1 MNPHG
6 ERRSALDA
14 IMIGWSLAVVV
25 LLLAPLGVAAVNS
38 LGDGVLAVFPPAHF
52 STDAYRAI
60 PPHWWRVIGT
70 SVVVSFLSSCLAC
83 ALGTLA
89 AWGLVRGAVRGRVRD
104 WAEVVL
110 RSPIQVPALVSG
122 VSFMLFYVWLR
133 NRSGLDVLDNGA
145 GLVLA
150 HAAYTLPFVFAVVG
164 ARLASLDAA
173 LEDAAMGLGASRS
186 QTFVRVTLPLLLP
199 AITMGALF
207 AFLISFDNLPL
218 SLFMVNATVQLFP
231 IELFNGI
238 TFEVTRVIYA
248 VATIVAVA
256 TSVIVVVGF
265 RYLRAVILRG
275 DG

>member
-1 MNPHG
+1 
-6 ERRSALDA
+6 
-14 IMIGWSLAVVV
+14 V
-25 LLLAPLGVAAVNS
+25 
-38 LGDGVLAVFPPAHF
+38 
-52 STDAYRAI
+52 
-60 PPHWWRVIGT
+60 
-70 SVVVSFLSSCLAC
+70 
-83 ALGTLA
+83 LGTLA
-89 AWGLVRGAVRGRVRD
+89 AWGVVRGAVRGRVRG
-104 WAEVVL
+104 WAEAVL

-133 NRSGLDVLDNGA
+133 NRSGLDILDNGA

-173 LEDAAMGLGASRS
+173 LEDAAMGLGASQS

-218 SLFMVNATVQLFP
+218 SLFMVNAAVQLFLDNLPLSLFMVNAAVQLFP

-265 RYLRAVILRG
+265 RYLRAVVLRG